1 MIRLTELEATEQAV
15 TVKIEGY
22 LTEATLQVLD
32 QALSSYQERRLTEVR
47 LMADGLLSVDR
58 RALEQGKKRFPQGL
72 KVTFHTSRIALH
84 YLLESCG
91 LEVVLTRPA

>member
-1 MIRLTELEATEQAV
+1 MIRLTELETTEQVV

-22 LTEATLQVLD
+22 LTEATLQVLEE
-32 QALSSYQERRLTEVR
+32 ALSSYQQRSLTEVR

-58 RALEQGKKRFPQGL
+58 RALERGKKRFPQGL
-72 KVTFHTSRIALH
+72 KVVFHTSRIALQ

-91 LEVVLTRPA
+91 LEVVLTPSA